1 MQQET
6 GEFGLSSNVL
16 SSTPSISKSNENK
29 VQWGLRLAGK
39 HGTVATV
46 FLTAPSIQHEEV
58 VMQSEKVFVHELTSR
73 EARETFNDSI
83 SWCIVV

>member
-1 MQQET
+1 M
-6 GEFGLSSNVL
+6 
-16 SSTPSISKSNENK
+16 
-29 VQWGLRLAGK
+29 AGK